1 MVSIESIGV
10 RRTGPE
16 RWSARDLIAGEWSTS
31 PKLWLLAFPFIIL
44 VQNARL
50 QEYSEWATPQ
60 LLAFSFLGQVAALL
74 VLLAARRVGVRR
86 PDAGARTLIA
96 VIGIWVLAGGAAGAV
111 TGWLA
116 GLFNIIQ
123 VHAQVPL
130 ALLTMAATTVL
141 TYALVSFTIGVVRG
155 HREEVGRL
163 RAYRDVLVLRSQES
177 GAFVEDQQRLLR
189 AALDDAVLPAF
200 RDLVERVEALSYR
213 PLQEELVQLRLRVII
228 TSQTLVRRVEDGI
241 DRAVDN
247 QRAKRLRRIAQGR
260 RTDEGWRSIVLNTS
274 VPPRMGCLIVVAFAI
289 TERVRGCA
297 SMSVVMAVGMVLVVL
312 TGAAVRRHT
321 SGEPP
326 GTRLAVGMATLGA
339 LLLVFWGVTRLEI
352 AGCVWSGST
361 GLIITSGCTLVGTL
375 AFAGVSLE
383 TDRQLRIVKDELRDA
398 NDASRAAIAAMN
410 ETGRT
415 LRDQVAHVLNGDLQ
429 GRLAAVAIAL
439 QAHIDDLGR
448 GGHPSTVRLV
458 EQVTALLRLADRDIA
473 ELVTEPVPPL
483 RLDEVLGQLRSRWSG
498 LLTVGWGIEPAAQV
512 LLDDDV
518 ILLRWASEVID
529 HSVSNSSRHGAAT
542 ALTVHVS
549 TSGVAVGWL
558 RIRVQDNGCGPLHDE
573 ELGGSGA
580 RSVAERQGS
589 WALRGRAVGGAEL
602 TVDLPG
608 RRWSSDHYA

>member
-1 MVSIESIGV
+1 
-10 RRTGPE
+10 
-16 RWSARDLIAGEWSTS
+16 
-31 PKLWLLAFPFIIL
+31 
-44 VQNARL
+44 
-50 QEYSEWATPQ
+50 
-60 LLAFSFLGQVAALL
+60 
-74 VLLAARRVGVRR
+74 
-86 PDAGARTLIA
+86 
-96 VIGIWVLAGGAAGAV
+96 
-111 TGWLA
+111 
-116 GLFNIIQ
+116 
-123 VHAQVPL
+123 
-130 ALLTMAATTVL
+130 
-141 TYALVSFTIGVVRG
+141 
-155 HREEVGRL
+155 
-163 RAYRDVLVLRSQES
+163 
-177 GAFVEDQQRLLR
+177 
-189 AALDDAVLPAF
+189 
-200 RDLVERVEALSYR
+200 
-213 PLQEELVQLRLRVII
+213 
-228 TSQTLVRRVEDGI
+228 
-241 DRAVDN
+241 
-247 QRAKRLRRIAQGR
+247 
-260 RTDEGWRSIVLNTS
+260 
-274 VPPRMGCLIVVAFAI
+274 
-289 TERVRGCA
+289 
-297 SMSVVMAVGMVLVVL
+297 
-312 TGAAVRRHT
+312 
-321 SGEPP
+321 
-326 GTRLAVGMATLGA
+326 
-339 LLLVFWGVTRLEI
+339 
-352 AGCVWSGST
+352 
-361 GLIITSGCTLVGTL
+361 
-375 AFAGVSLE
+375 
-383 TDRQLRIVKDELRDA
+383 
-398 NDASRAAIAAMN
+398 MN

-483 RLDEVLGQLRSRWSG
+483 RLDEVLGQLRSRWAG